1 MSILNKLNDLF
12 IDSKT
17 DLLVNKR
24 IILRVDYNVPI
35 KNNKVVDPT
44 RIINSLKTI
53 NFLIEKNNDIILLTH
68 LGRPK
73 TEEDKLKY
81 TTKTIFNFIK
91 ENNLFNCNN
100 FEFIEDINIK
110 IDYKGRN
117 IYLVENIRF
126 FNGETKNDLELAKK
140 FANLGDIFV
149 NDAFGSLH
157 RVHSSVAG
165 ISNYLPTYFGLLVK
179 EEILNLSKLLTPK
192 RPYLIILG
200 GAKVSDKLNLIK
212 NLLTKCDKMV
222 ITGAACLTLYKSLN
236 FNIGKSF
243 FEETDVS
250 NILNNN
256 LIILPTEFIVVDN
269 IDNPSYKIK
278 KNIKDIGDNDI
289 IVDALINED
298 IRKAILDS
306 NTIFWN
312 GPSGI
317 FEKGYNEGSIEI
329 AKLLSE
335 SNAFKVIGG
344 GDTVNFINSTVE
356 YKNKIDFIS
365 TGGGATLEFL
375 EKETLDAI
383 EYILKLK
390 TTI

>member
-117 IYLVENIRF
+117 IYLVENVRF

>member
-1 MSILNKLNDLF
+1 MKLLNKLNDLF

-117 IYLVENIRF
+117 IYLVENVRF

>member
-1 MSILNKLNDLF
+1 MSILNKLNEFF
-12 IDSKT
+12 IDNNEN
-17 DLLVNKR
+17 LLANKR

-35 KNNKVVDPT
+35 KNNKVIDPT

-53 NFLIEKNNDIILLTH
+53 NFLLERNNDIILLTH

-91 ENNLFNCNN
+91 ENNLFNCSN
-100 FEFIEDINIK
+100 FEFIEDINLK

-117 IYLVENIRF
+117 IYLVENVRF
-126 FNGETKNDLELAKK
+126 FNGETKNDLDLSKK

-165 ISNYLPTYFGLLVK
+165 ISTYLPTYFGLLVK
-179 EEILNLSKLLTPK
+179 EEILNLSKLLTPEK
-192 RPYLIILG
+192 PYLIILG

-212 NLLTKCDKMV
+212 NLLKKCDKMV
-222 ITGAACLTLYKSLN
+222 ITGAACLTLYKALN
-236 FNIGKSF
+236 FNIGNSF
-243 FEETDVS
+243 FEETDLS

-256 LIILPTEFIVVDN
+256 SIILPTEFIVVDN
-269 IDNPSYKIK
+269 IDSPSIKTK
-278 KNIKDIGDNDI
+278 KNIKEIGDNDI

-298 IRKAILDS
+298 IKQAILS
-306 NTIFWN
+306 SKTIFWN

-335 SNAFKVIGG
+335 SNSFKVIGG
-344 GDTVNFINSTVE
+344 GDTVNFINSILE

-375 EKETLDAI
+375 EKETLEAI

-390 TTI
+390 TTT

>member
-117 IYLVENIRF
+117 IYLVENVRF

-365 TGGGATLEFL
+365 TGGGANLEFL

>member
-117 IYLVENIRF
+117 IYLVENVRF

-243 FEETDVS
+243 F
-250 NILNNN
+250 
-256 LIILPTEFIVVDN
+256 
-269 IDNPSYKIK
+269 
-278 KNIKDIGDNDI
+278 
-289 IVDALINED
+289 
-298 IRKAILDS
+298 
-306 NTIFWN
+306 
-312 GPSGI
+312 
-317 FEKGYNEGSIEI
+317 
-329 AKLLSE
+329 
-335 SNAFKVIGG
+335 
-344 GDTVNFINSTVE
+344 
-356 YKNKIDFIS
+356 
-365 TGGGATLEFL
+365 
-375 EKETLDAI
+375 
-383 EYILKLK
+383 
-390 TTI
+390 